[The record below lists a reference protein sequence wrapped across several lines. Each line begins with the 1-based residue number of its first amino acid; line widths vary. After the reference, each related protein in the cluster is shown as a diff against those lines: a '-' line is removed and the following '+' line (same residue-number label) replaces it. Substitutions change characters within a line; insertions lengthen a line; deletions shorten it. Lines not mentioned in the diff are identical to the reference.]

1 MAMPE
6 ALVRNPAYRKI
17 LPVSPFSVAFCARVE
32 KSPVP
37 WYNILIFIL
46 YYGRR
51 NFLCLILRRH
61 NQADPHLL

>member
-6 ALVRNPAYRKI
+6 ALFRNPAYRKI

-37 WYNILIFIL
+37 WYNILIF
-46 YYGRR
+46 
-51 NFLCLILRRH
+51 LCLILRRH